1 MIIKSEK
8 IGLVLL
14 LCLSLTSFSGSQALA
29 DNTLNQ
35 VDVRRSSSDGLE
47 FTLYTSS
54 PYADNVVVTKKSDN
68 KYVILMPNV
77 NGASGAKPDF
87 TSVKDIVSDVDV
99 RAIDDGQNGYTKVT
113 VITNRPVD
121 IKTNTAK
128 SSPVTQEQREYR
140 ALIAQQKSKPAP
152 QIPAQTAQSTPQT
165 PAQKAPAF
173 KLPEI
178 QPTKT
183 AADIAKSKTAA
194 ASKQS
199 AQSKAV
205 SKKQE
210 KPVVNKKIETKAANI
225 QPKQETHIKEG
236 SAKKTEQPKTSP
248 VSSFDAK
255 TAGEKIGENILASHI
270 PSVPTEEAVPVA
282 QENTLVPIPVSDKN
296 VSAGTKNK
304 FSDIKSNILG
314 RIPQNMPATLAI
326 VFIPLIC
333 IIALLNLIK
342 NSLRRSQIMK
352 NVFLNNI
359 ASKQQAPAPSYD
371 NIINNENLSWQEK
384 YQQYIDASGQNVV
397 PQETSQYK
405 ILASK
410 EQPAKI
416 IKETPKV
423 KSKPQKA
430 VNNIPAPKNSEN
442 KPQPKKSQPVQQ
454 PAKPVSKNRPE
465 PKAAQPKYVTDTESR
480 IQKFERLL
488 QASPSVEKTNIEE
501 DIKESET
508 NLSAQNSVAE
518 ETTAIHNE
526 INKTVRLKAFAEK
539 IALEETQ
546 RNKRVKHRR
555 VQLELPKEAPH
566 VNLGYS
572 QLHSNP
578 RSFKDANLSVSDLIA
593 KSDRLLNKKTELKT
607 ETNDYDMITVDE
619 YFNIINDDKSKV
631 TSSLSEVVAEGL
643 ANMRKAPEP
652 KKTATNPI
660 EALRN
665 ETRENN
671 LSGLIIKS
679 GYDIDKDRGF
689 YLVSLDGKSAIIG
702 KSGEEIFVLKK
713 FDRNIVKPL
722 QVRMDNPNVY
732 MVKADNFKSLVEVQK
747 DKMGVL
753 IEL

>member
-8 IGLVLL
+8 IGLILL

-35 VDVRRSSSDGLE
+35 VDVRRSASDGLE

-152 QIPAQTAQSTPQT
+152 QIPAQTAQSTPQ
-165 PAQKAPAF
+165 AQSQKAPAF

-194 ASKQS
+194 VSKQS
-199 AQSKAV
+199 AQAKAV
-205 SKKQE
+205 SNNQT
-210 KPVVNKKIETKAANI
+210 KPVLNKKTETKIANV
-225 QPKQETHIKEG
+225 QPKQETNIKKV

-248 VSSFDAK
+248 ASNFDAK
-255 TAGEKIGENILASHI
+255 AAGEKISENLLASHV
-270 PSVPTEEAVPVA
+270 PSVPAEEAAPA
-282 QENTLVPIPVSDKN
+282 PQENTLVPMPVSDKN
-296 VSAGTKNK
+296 NI
-304 FSDIKSNILG
+304 SDIKNNILG

-333 IIALLNLIK
+333 IIALFNLIK

-359 ASKQQAPAPSYD
+359 ASKKQAPAPSYD

-384 YQQYIDASGQNVV
+384 YQQYMDASGQNAA

-410 EQPAKI
+410 EKPVKI
-416 IKETPKV
+416 IKETPQV
-423 KSKPQKA
+423 KQKPQKA
-430 VNNIPAPKNSEN
+430 VNNTPAPKKSEN
-442 KPQPKKSQPVQQ
+442 MQQPKKPQPVQQPQ

-465 PKAAQPKYVTDTESR
+465 PKAAQPKYVTDAESR

-488 QASPSVEKTNIEE
+488 QASPSVE
-501 DIKESET
+501 ESEN

-539 IALEETQ
+539 MALEETQ

-643 ANMRKAPEP
+643 ANMRKAPAP
-652 KKTATNPI
+652 KKAATNPI

>member
-8 IGLVLL
+8 IGLILL

-29 DNTLNQ
+29 NNTLNQ
-35 VDVRRSSSDGLE
+35 VDVRRSASDGLE

-77 NGASGAKPDF
+77 NGANGAKPDF
-87 TSVKDIVSDVDV
+87 SSVKDIVSDVDV

-128 SSPVTQEQREYR
+128 SSLVTQEQREYR
-140 ALIAQQKSKPAP
+140 ALIAQQKAKPAP
-152 QIPAQTAQSTPQT
+152 QTPAQTAQSTPQ
-165 PAQKAPAF
+165 AQSQKAPAF

-194 ASKQS
+194 VSKQS
-199 AQSKAV
+199 AQAKAV
-205 SKKQE
+205 SNNQT
-210 KPVVNKKIETKAANI
+210 KPVLNKKTETKIANV
-225 QPKQETHIKEG
+225 QPKQETNIKKV

-248 VSSFDAK
+248 ASNFDAK
-255 TAGEKIGENILASHI
+255 AAGEKISENLLASHV
-270 PSVPTEEAVPVA
+270 PSVPAEEAAPA
-282 QENTLVPIPVSDKN
+282 PQENTLVPMPVSDKN
-296 VSAGTKNK
+296 NI
-304 FSDIKSNILG
+304 SDIKNNILG

-333 IIALLNLIK
+333 IIALFNLIK

-359 ASKQQAPAPSYD
+359 ASKKQAPAPSYD

-384 YQQYIDASGQNVV
+384 YQQYMDASGQNAA

-410 EQPAKI
+410 EKPVKI
-416 IKETPKV
+416 IKETPQV
-423 KSKPQKA
+423 KQKPQKA
-430 VNNIPAPKNSEN
+430 VNNTPAPKKSEN
-442 KPQPKKSQPVQQ
+442 MQQPKKVQPVQQPQ

-465 PKAAQPKYVTDTESR
+465 PKAAQPKYVTDAESR

-501 DIKESET
+501 DIKESEN

-539 IALEETQ
+539 MALEETQ

-631 TSSLSEVVAEGL
+631 TSSLSEIVAEGL
-643 ANMRKAPEP
+643 ANMRKAPAP
-652 KKTATNPI
+652 KKAATNPI

>member
-8 IGLVLL
+8 IGLILL

-35 VDVRRSSSDGLE
+35 VDVRRSASDGLE

-140 ALIAQQKSKPAP
+140 ALIAQQKAKPAP
-152 QIPAQTAQSTPQT
+152 QTPAQTAQSTPQ
-165 PAQKAPAF
+165 AQSQKAPAF

-194 ASKQS
+194 VSKQS
-199 AQSKAV
+199 AQAKAV
-205 SKKQE
+205 SNNQT
-210 KPVVNKKIETKAANI
+210 KPVLNKKTETKIANV
-225 QPKQETHIKEG
+225 QPKQETNIKKV

-248 VSSFDAK
+248 ASNFDAK
-255 TAGEKIGENILASHI
+255 AAGEKISENLLASHV
-270 PSVPTEEAVPVA
+270 PSVPAEEAAPA
-282 QENTLVPIPVSDKN
+282 PQENTLVPMPVSDKN
-296 VSAGTKNK
+296 NIL
-304 FSDIKSNILG
+304 DIKNNILG

-333 IIALLNLIK
+333 IIALFNLIK

-359 ASKQQAPAPSYD
+359 ASKKQAPAPSYD

-384 YQQYIDASGQNVV
+384 YQQYMDASGQNAA

-410 EQPAKI
+410 EKPVKI
-416 IKETPKV
+416 IKETPQV
-423 KSKPQKA
+423 KQKPQKA
-430 VNNIPAPKNSEN
+430 VNNTPAPKKSEN
-442 KPQPKKSQPVQQ
+442 MQQPKKVQPVQQPQ

-465 PKAAQPKYVTDTESR
+465 PKAAQPKYVTDAESR

-501 DIKESET
+501 DIKESEN

-539 IALEETQ
+539 MALEETQ

-643 ANMRKAPEP
+643 ANMRKAPAP
-652 KKTATNPI
+652 KKAATNPI